1 MTKLTA
7 YLLVSSALVLWGL
20 AGVFTKTMLDAGLGG
35 VEIAFWRLLLS
46 GVLFCGQSLLQ
57 RDFKLKA
64 TKDLWHLAGFAVFI
78 IALNYLSFNYAIAFG
93 GISLVNVLLATVPAF
108 IALPAWLFLRER
120 VTPRL
125 LSLLVF
131 SIVGLM
137 LASWG
142 GGKGIHISF
151 ASLSFSIVAVLT
163 AAAFTLASK
172 PLLSRYTPVTL
183 NAFVMPLA
191 ALALLPFV
199 SFTGVSFTGVS
210 FTDKLPQVW
219 PQLTLLVLLPSYLA
233 YLLFQTGLEHLT
245 VSQSALLTN
254 LDPATGLVLAALFFG
269 ERFNTLGL
277 VGVVLV
283 LATSVLATLPEK
295 FKRPALQHS
304 YEAPLQ
310 VMALEISRAEA
321 ET

>member
-64 TKDLWHLAGFAVFI
+64 TKDLGHLAGFAVFI

-120 VTPRL
+120 VTGRML
-125 LSLLVF
+125 TLLVF
-131 SIVGLM
+131 SIVGLI

-151 ASLSFSIVAVLT
+151 ASLSFSIVSVLT

-199 SFTGVSFTGVS
+199 SFTGVSFT
-210 FTDKLPQVW
+210 DKLPQVW

-233 YLLFQTGLEHLT
+233 YLLFQTGLKYLEI
-245 VSQSALLTN
+245 SQTALLTN
-254 LDPATGLVLAALFFG
+254 LDPATGLILAALFFG
-269 ERFNTLGL
+269 ERFNTLGIIS
-277 VGVVLV
+277 VVLV
-283 LATSVLATLPEK
+283 LAVSVLATLPEK
-295 FKRPALQHS
+295 LKRPALHHS

-310 VMALEISRAEA
+310 VMMLDISRAEA
-321 ET
+321 ETRAL